1 MENFDS
7 EVSSLDEETAFLV
20 NSNSDKPSENSF
32 EEDIVDTRSELR
44 FERGE

>member
-7 EVSSLDEETAFLV
+7 EVSSLDEETTFLV
-20 NSNSDKPSENSF
+20 NSNSDKPSDNSF